1 MAGLPGKCTA
11 PVQTQLQLVFLL
23 KSHQTNHRLGV
34 RGSGHSL
41 AVHHRLSGLRLAL
54 RSRGSLSSL
63 ENVDVVWGPPASSGS
78 DPAGWVRLQ
87 PIGGLMALAAPWP
100 LPHLS
105 EGPQRP
111 CSCWGCLVPRGS
123 PVGAPCTERGCSPQC
138 SHFPE
143 VGACKAPQGCPHVL
157 CLCWVWVV
165 PGSFCRH

>member
-1 MAGLPGKCTA
+1 MRFSGAQGSCGLWSGGWWRARRAWPPQPVLRTEQGAAGLPGKCTA

-34 RGSGHSL
+34 RGPGHSL
-41 AVHHRLSGLRLAL
+41 AVHHRLSGLRLVL
-54 RSRGSLSSL
+54 HSRGSLPSL

-87 PIGGLMALAAPWP
+87 PVGGLMALAAPWP

-111 CSCWGCLVPRGS
+111 CSCWGCLVPWGS
-123 PVGAPCTERGCSPQC
+123 S
-138 SHFPE
+138 S
-143 VGACKAPQGCPHVL
+143 
-157 CLCWVWVV
+157 W
-165 PGSFCRH
+165 GSLY